1 MAFLPRPSIRKES
14 ITKQREQFINQNDS
28 KKKKRIEMKPAKEK
42 KRKNKKQKQNRIEIS
57 DATKHSDV
65 NFIH

>member
-28 KKKKRIEMKPAKEK
+28 KKKKR
-42 KRKNKKQKQNRIEIS
+42 KNKKQKQNRIEIS

>member
-1 MAFLPRPSIRKES
+1 
-14 ITKQREQFINQNDS
+14 
-28 KKKKRIEMKPAKEK
+28 MKPAKEK